1 LPARSDLIVKIL
13 SALSA
18 KLGGYPETGFQEING
33 YLPEAD
39 FWPAS
44 SKVCAGG
51 HNFRVA
57 RRLSAMAPDTAES
70 TACRNMEKRFEA
82 SARIC

>member
-1 LPARSDLIVKIL
+1 VTNGSLSSVPKTQATSVLPVAREESQRL
-13 SALSA
+13 SA
-18 KLGGYPETGFQEING
+18 GDF
-33 YLPEAD
+33 PEAD